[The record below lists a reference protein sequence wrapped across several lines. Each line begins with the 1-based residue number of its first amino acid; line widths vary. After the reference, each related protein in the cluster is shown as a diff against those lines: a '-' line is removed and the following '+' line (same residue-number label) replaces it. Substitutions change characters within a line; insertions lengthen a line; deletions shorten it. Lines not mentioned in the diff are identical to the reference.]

1 MKKLSRRSMLKGA
14 AAVGSLAA
22 LGMASAQGGAAKAN
36 AKATPAPT
44 PTAKAG
50 AGKKILIMG
59 GTGFLGPA
67 LVDAARKRG
76 HTLTLFNRGK
86 TRPGLFSEAEIE
98 QLHGDR
104 DGKMEAL
111 AGDRRWDV
119 VIDTSGY
126 VPRIVKQSVD
136 LLAPRVEQYIFIS
149 SISVYADV
157 SKPGLDETGAVETVP
172 DEKSEEVRKHYGGL
186 KALCEK
192 TVAQVAPDKTT
203 VIRPG
208 LIVGPGDPTDR
219 FSYWPLRIARGG
231 EVLAP
236 GDGKDPVQ
244 IIDVRDLAEWTI
256 GLVERRVLG
265 TFNATGPVKAMPMKD
280 MLAGCLKG
288 TGGNAKL
295 TWVPASFLEEQKV
308 APWQDMPAWL
318 PATGETAGS
327 GLVSNAR
334 AVKQGLRF
342 RPVTDTAKDTV
353 AWFKTL
359 PADRQAKPRAGLT
372 PERET
377 EVLKAWH
384 ARKTK

>member
-1 MKKLSRRSMLKGA
+1 MKLSRRSVLKGA
-14 AAVGSLAA
+14 AAAGSLLA
-22 LGMASAQGGAAKAN
+22 LGCASTGT
-36 AKATPAPT
+36 ATATKSDSSAPPPPAP
-44 PTAKAG
+44 G

-149 SISVYADV
+149 SISVYADL
-157 SKPGLDETGAVETVP
+157 SKPGTDETAAVETVP
-172 DEKSEEVRKHYGGL
+172 DPKSEEVRKYYGGL
-186 KALCEK
+186 KALCEQ
-192 TVAQVAPDKTT
+192 TVAQGAPGKTT

-219 FSYWPLRIARGG
+219 FSYWPLRLVRGG

-236 GDGKDPVQ
+236 GDGSDPVQ
-244 IIDVRDLAEWTI
+244 IIDVRDIAEWTI
-256 GLVERRVLG
+256 QMVERRALG
-265 TFNATGPVKAMPMKD
+265 TFNATGPERKLTMKE
-280 MLAGCLKG
+280 MLDGCMQG
-288 TGGNAKL
+288 TGATATL
-295 TWVPASFLEEQKV
+295 TWVPATFLEEQKV
-308 APWQDMPAWL
+308 TPWGDMPAWL

-334 AVKQGLRF
+334 ATKLGLRF
-342 RPVTDTAKDTV
+342 RPVAETARDTV
-353 AWFKTL
+353 AWFKTQ
-359 PADRQAKPRAGLT
+359 PAERQAKLRAGLS
-372 PERET
+372 PEREA
-377 EVLKAWH
+377 EVLKAWQ
-384 ARKTK
+384 AKKAG